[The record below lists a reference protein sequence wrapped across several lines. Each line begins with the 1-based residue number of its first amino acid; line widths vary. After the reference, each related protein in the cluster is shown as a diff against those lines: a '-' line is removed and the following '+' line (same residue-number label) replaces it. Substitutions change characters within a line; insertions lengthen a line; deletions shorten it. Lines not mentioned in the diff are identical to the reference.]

1 MTRTWVG
8 TITAFYVITVE
19 GLIIPLLG
27 KVQSDTKGWGMK
39 EKGGS
44 DIRFAPGKEA
54 VAPLT
59 FSCTMYSVKTLL
71 GFLVLAKCSLIVNQI
86 LS

>member
-8 TITAFYVITVE
+8 TITAFYVITGE

-27 KVQSDTKGWGMK
+27 KVRSDTKGWGMK

-44 DIRFAPGKEA
+44 DIRFR
-54 VAPLT
+54 T
-59 FSCTMYSVKTLL
+59 
-71 GFLVLAKCSLIVNQI
+71 
-86 LS
+86 

>member
-8 TITAFYVITVE
+8 TITAFYVMTLE

-44 DIRFAPGKEA
+44 DIRFRTWQGGCSTPD
-54 VAPLT
+54 
-59 FSCTMYSVKTLL
+59 LL
-71 GFLVLAKCSLIVNQI
+71 VHYVLG
-86 LS
+86 